1 MSEQDLMLIV
11 QFSTSRVLQNHQII
25 CCLDLFYILKKIM
38 TEFYFFFIYKN
49 QTIKVILN
57 VFTFNEVQYTQIDCF
72 LFAKLQRKETPTITS
87 FIKLQSI
94 FIFFSQIL
102 VIILLFK
109 CFTISSSYF
118 LIYQHYQTSTM
129 PILNLQYSEINL
141 NVNLLCS
148 KFQEHK
154 SLLRS

>member
-57 VFTFNEVQYTQIDCF
+57 VFTFNEVQYTQIDYF
-72 LFAKLQRKETPTITS
+72 LFAKLQRKETPTITL
-87 FIKLQSI
+87 FIKL
-94 FIFFSQIL
+94 
-102 VIILLFK
+102 
-109 CFTISSSYF
+109 
-118 LIYQHYQTSTM
+118 
-129 PILNLQYSEINL
+129 
-141 NVNLLCS
+141 
-148 KFQEHK
+148 
-154 SLLRS
+154 